1 VVNPW
6 LEVLRS
12 SDPRRPTG
20 TSIPLPSAGLGLWAD
35 RGELLVQSP
44 TDAAAFLRVVPDG
57 DGFRVEPGRGG
68 HGMHLNGLRGATQRL
83 HHGDVFGAQR
93 FVFRFLETEWPGA
106 VDLTHEAALEEADDA
121 GWAVY
126 GDWLEERGARQ
137 AVLVERPTDLD
148 EQVRWLWPLAI
159 ELQDARVDA
168 TFVHGRLRRLLV
180 RDPMF
185 TPVMLSELLA
195 LEHETRALAHL
206 SWVEPPWVP
215 GQTLEEKA
223 EVAARDLVA
232 LGRPAALSTL
242 CLGAANGWPGRVD
255 PTVWRGMQ
263 RTFPRLTT
271 TPATLF
277 SVRGQARLVPLD
289 EASRRSLG
297 ELGVLE
303 LHDRD
308 SFALRPAG
316 DHFVFRRR
324 PPQLREDAVRL
335 SHGADGWRV
344 LAPLRRPGVVV
355 PRLNG
360 RTLPFF
366 RLAPGDVV
374 EFAPTLR
381 LRFERV

>member
-1 VVNPW
+1 VERPW
-6 LEVLRS
+6 LSVLRS
-12 SDPRRPTG
+12 SDPRRPAG
-20 TSIPLPSAGLGLWAD
+20 ASIPLPASGLGLWAD
-35 RGELLVQSP
+35 RGALIEQPPSVS
-44 TDAAAFLRVVPDG
+44 AAFLRVVPDG
-57 DGFRVEPGRGG
+57 AGFRVEPGRGG
-68 HGMHLNGLRGATQRL
+68 HGMHLGGVRGATQRL
-83 HHGDVFGAQR
+83 QHGDIFGAQR

-106 VDLTHEAALEEADDA
+106 FDLTQEAALDETDDA

-126 GDWLEERGARQ
+126 GDWLEEHGARQ
-137 AVLVERPTDLD
+137 AVVLERPADVD

-159 ELQDARVDA
+159 ELQEARVDA
-168 TFVHGRLRRLLV
+168 TFAHGRLRALQV

-195 LEHETRALAHL
+195 LEHETRALSQL

-223 EVAARDLVA
+223 EVAVRDLVA
-232 LGRPAALSTL
+232 LGRPAALITL
-242 CLGAANGWPGRVD
+242 SLGAANGWPGRVD
-255 PTVWRGMQ
+255 ATVWRGMQ
-263 RTFPRLTT
+263 RTFPRLRTT
-271 TPATLF
+271 AATLF

-297 ELGVLE
+297 EVGVLE
-303 LHDRD
+303 LQDRD

-324 PPQLREDAVRL
+324 PPQLREDAVRV

-344 LAPLRRPGVVV
+344 LAPLHRPGVTV